1 VLGLYDENV
10 SMLPGPRF
18 SQSTGSICD
27 MASEIPSSRQF
38 HVAGFIT
45 GFLFQDGVMLPL
57 MITTVPKDDS

>member
-1 VLGLYDENV
+1 
-10 SMLPGPRF
+10 
-18 SQSTGSICD
+18 

-45 GFLFQDGVMLPL
+45 GFLFQDGVILPL